1 MIATYEKTGKREG
14 ELNIARKAQRSL
26 KTEYKTSNAPGDSGA
41 FFVIFFLSLLFFV
54 SAFLPFSRE
63 PYVHMPPVYPLRP
76 IKAQDQ

>member
-1 MIATYEKTGKREG
+1 MIATYEKTGKRES

-41 FFVIFFLSLLFFV
+41 FFVIFFFPLYFPFPLFCLFRASLTYICR
-54 SAFLPFSRE
+54 PTT
-63 PYVHMPPVYPLRP
+63 PLRP

>member
-41 FFVIFFLSLLFFV
+41 FFVIFSFPFIFRFRFF
-54 SAFLPFSRE
+54 AFFARALRTYAARLPYAR
-63 PYVHMPPVYPLRP
+63 
-76 IKAQDQ
+76 

>member
-1 MIATYEKTGKREG
+1 MIATYEKTGKRES

-41 FFVIFFLSLLFFV
+41 FFVIFFFPFYFSFPLFCLFRASLTYICRP
-54 SAFLPFSRE
+54 ST
-63 PYVHMPPVYPLRP
+63 PLRP